1 MFHAVTSKKS
11 TNQGYSY
18 IRFADKTLVQLNLD
32 IVDLEIVEF
41 LAIVDKTILT
51 IFPLSKIPCYI
62 GIFMIPFVLI

>member
-32 IVDLEIVEF
+32 IVDLEIEEF
-41 LAIVDKTILT
+41 LEIVNKTTLT
-51 IFPLSKIPCYI
+51 VFLLSKIPSYS
-62 GIFMIPFVLI
+62 GIFLIVLI